1 VRLRCVGYRAPQKY
15 LPGHAA
21 PAGSRADDDKG
32 GQQII
37 SRYLKDDILE
47 RVQGLRPIADDP
59 SLTMAQLAVAW
70 VRDASV

>member
-1 VRLRCVGYRAPQKY
+1 MF
-15 LPGHAA
+15 
-21 PAGSRADDDKG
+21 
-32 GQQII
+32 